1 VTLRSFIGRGGERG
15 AESFTLLICVFGSP
29 IISLKSF
36 RSEFADPETGL
47 LHRQVMAP
55 EVGLVEPLLGN
66 FRCSQQIEGDGLFGF
81 FPQVPSLIQVC
92 ELTFE
97 VNT

>member
-1 VTLRSFIGRGGERG
+1 
-15 AESFTLLICVFGSP
+15 
-29 IISLKSF
+29 
-36 RSEFADPETGL
+36 
-47 LHRQVMAP
+47 MAP
-55 EVGLVEPLLGN
+55 EVGLVELLLGN
-66 FRCSQQIEGDGLFGF
+66 FRRSQQIEGDGLSGF